1 MYPPKFGYV
10 IPDSLDEALDFL
22 EKNEDARPLAGGFS
36 LIPMLKLRLL
46 RPTYLVELRRLK
58 ELHYIKNDEKTVY
71 IGALATHFEIA
82 TNQIVKK
89 NVPVVSSVAS
99 VIADPQIRNMGTI
112 GGELAQADPVT
123 DHPASLLVTEA
134 KVRVKS
140 KGNERIVPF
149 EGFQKDIYTT
159 DLKTGELITEVQV
172 PILKGYT
179 FSYKRMEDIAAV
191 AVLLKKEG
199 EVIKDVRI
207 ATALIGPVASRL
219 REAEKVLQD
228 SKGDEKLIEEASQ
241 KAMDSVNPIPSARAS
256 SEYKKKLVK
265 VYTRRALMEALGG
278 KQ

>member
-10 IPDSLDEALDFL
+10 IPDSLDEALEFL
-22 EKNEDARPLAGGFS
+22 EKNEDARPLAGGYS
-36 LIPMLKLRLL
+36 LIPMLKLRLI
-46 RPTYLVELRRLK
+46 RPSYIVELRRLND
-58 ELHYIKNDEKTVY
+58 LHYIKSDDKTLY
-71 IGALATHFEIA
+71 LGALATHNEIA
-82 TNQIVKK
+82 TDQKVKK
-89 NVPVVSSVAS
+89 SVPVVSAVSS

-134 KVRVKS
+134 KVKIKS

-159 DLKTGELITEVQV
+159 DLKTGELIVEVQV

-179 FSYKRMEDIAAV
+179 YSYKRMEDTAAV
-191 AVLLKKEG
+191 AVLLRKEG

-207 ATALIGPVASRL
+207 AASLIGPVGTRL
-219 REAEKVLQD
+219 REAEKVLMD
-228 SKGDEKLIEEASQ
+228 SKGESKSIEEASK
-241 KAMDSVNPIPSARAS
+241 KAMESVNPIPSPRAS
-256 SEYKKKLVK
+256 AEYKKKLVG
-265 VYTRRALMEALGG
+265 VYTKRALLEAMGG